1 MKKITGLLRKAGS
14 GGIFRMS
21 ILVTKLLMVHSC
33 NSMNTILVR
42 LHTYSYRAY
51 DTYGKCYNLRRSK
64 NTLVLNRTILCPKI
78 PCANNPYYNF

>member
-1 MKKITGLLRKAGS
+1 MKKNYRVTQKS
-14 GGIFRMS
+14 GFWGIFRMS
-21 ILVTKLLMVHSC
+21 ILVTKLLMVRSC

-51 DTYGKCYNLRRSK
+51 DTYGKCYNLERSK

-78 PCANNPYYNF
+78 PCANNPSYNF